1 MFELFFLFSL
11 VSVSFA
17 DYELGTYECK
27 LFSHATVLPT
37 TSLRLRSLNS
47 SRSVAVCGPEHEI
60 STLCLDLG
68 KASFDGECIKT
79 GEPPVLH
86 WSSNGGI
93 GFRKS
98 PCDSSETEVGV
109 TLIGR
114 ANDKNLCATT
124 AYVAQIDFIAAV
136 RDEAT
141 PLLVEAGFKVADISA
156 LLDCYALTTSLSEDD
171 PARESARTS
180 QRCAAFDLEEV
191 RNALFNIKS
200 YKDGGSIKAT
210 LYGVQCFRAQ
220 SPCKC
225 VTKRGG
231 VTSAQ
236 MVTTPMSTSTS
247 SSSCSLTYNVLALAL
262 TLGAALK

>member
-1 MFELFFLFSL
+1 MKFPLC
-11 VSVSFA
+11 VSIWVRPRSTVSA
-17 DYELGTYECK
+17 SRRA
-27 LFSHATVLPT
+27 SHPCCTGA
-37 TSLRLRSLNS
+37 
-47 SRSVAVCGPEHEI
+47 AME
-60 STLCLDLG
+60 
-68 KASFDGECIKT
+68 ASGSAN
-79 GEPPVLH
+79 LH
-86 WSSNGGI
+86 AI
-93 GFRKS
+93 PLK
-98 PCDSSETEVGV
+98 TEVGV